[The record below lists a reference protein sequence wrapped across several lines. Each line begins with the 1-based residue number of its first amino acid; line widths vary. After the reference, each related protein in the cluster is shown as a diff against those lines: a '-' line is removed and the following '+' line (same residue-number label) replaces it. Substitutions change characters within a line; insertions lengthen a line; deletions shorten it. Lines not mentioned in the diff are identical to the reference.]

1 MTENPTTSSAADR
14 LESGVAELHVPQPS
28 ADAESWLLRLGLVLP
43 AIGIVLILVAYQGAA
58 NETNVAFQMP
68 YLFSGGLLGVALIL
82 CGLALYLRFSLARLF
97 RFWMAR
103 QVLEQQAQTDRL
115 LAALARV
122 EDALRDK

>member
-1 MTENPTTSSAADR
+1 MTDSPNTSSAADR
-14 LESGVAELHVPQPS
+14 LESGVAEVHVPQPS
-28 ADAESWLLRLGLVLP
+28 ADAESWLVRLGVVLP
-43 AIGIVLILVAYQGAA
+43 AIGIVLILFAYQSVA

-68 YLFSGGLLGVALIL
+68 YLISGGLLGVALIL

-115 LAALARV
+115 VEALARV
-122 EDALRDK
+122 EDALRNK